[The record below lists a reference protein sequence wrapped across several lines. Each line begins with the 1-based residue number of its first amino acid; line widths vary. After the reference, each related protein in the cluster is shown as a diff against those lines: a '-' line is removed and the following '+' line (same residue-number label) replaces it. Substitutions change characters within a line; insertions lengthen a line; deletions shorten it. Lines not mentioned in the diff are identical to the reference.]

1 IEAQIFPG
9 KGHVQRTGSLG
20 DVMKESVETA
30 RSVVRARA
38 HELGIADEKFYST
51 DLHVHFPEGATP
63 KDGPSAG
70 AATTTAIVSAM
81 SGIPVRPDV
90 AMTGEITLHGT
101 VLEIGGLK
109 EKLLAAARAGCT
121 KVLIPERNMRD
132 LEEVPESAK
141 AVLKIVPVKTIDDV
155 LSEALVRLPE
165 PLPASATEESTKEKA
180 ESSAKRADRA

>member
-1 IEAQIFPG
+1 
-9 KGHVQRTGSLG
+9 
-20 DVMKESVETA
+20 MKESVETA
-30 RSVVRARA
+30 RSVVRSRAR
-38 HELGIADEKFYST
+38 ELGIADEKFYST

-70 AATTTAIVSAM
+70 AATTTAIISAM

-90 AMTGEITLHGT
+90 AMTGEITLHGA

-132 LEEVPESAK
+132 LEEVPASAK
-141 AVLKIVPVKTIDDV
+141 TALKIVPVKTIDDV
-155 LSEALVRLPE
+155 LREALVRLPE
-165 PLPASATEESTKEKA
+165 PLTTVEASPTEKTGA
-180 ESSAKRADRA
+180 